1 MLFSQIYDVK
11 LVLLLLLI
19 SYSLGNISP
28 SYLLA
33 KKQKNID
40 IRTVGSGNA
49 GTTNT
54 LRYMGKKAA
63 VIVLFVDALK
73 GSLASYMGYRL
84 GGTEIGY
91 LCAMTVVIG
100 HVFPL
105 LLKFKGGKGVATS
118 IGSMIVLEP
127 FMVLI
132 GVAVGVLVIYRYR
145 YVSLGAMIGIFTYT
159 LQMLLFG
166 ARGIPLLVAVMFSVF
181 IFFTHRE
188 NIKRLWNRTERRIG
202 EKVK

>member
-1 MLFSQIYDVK
+1 MSFSQIYDVK

-33 KKQKNID
+33 KKQKNVD

-100 HVFPL
+100 HVFPI

-181 IFFTHRE
+181 ISFTHRE

>member
-188 NIKRLWNRTERRIG
+188 NIKRLWNRTERRLG

>member
-1 MLFSQIYDVK
+1 MSFSQIYDVK